1 MTQPINKS
9 KPQVRREITIIA
21 LTQTIYSGTKLSIEE
36 RNLGQPSAYS
46 LDIGGV
52 ERSED
57 EIINERRVIMAI
69 PKIVPTESNQH
80 KSFKV

>member
-9 KPQVRREITIIA
+9 KPQIRREITIIA
-21 LTQTIYSGTKLSIEE
+21 LTHTIYSGTNLSIGE

-52 ERSED
+52 
-57 EIINERRVIMAI
+57 VAI
-69 PKIVPTESNQH
+69 RGRDHQ
-80 KSFKV
+80 